1 MRDGIGW
8 IFALVALPAVAAAD
22 DVETVASLGG
32 LADAASASAGGEAA
46 AAPAG
51 LDLQIDQLPLPAP
64 AAPHAARAIAP
75 STPERYTGAE
85 PQAAERGLSVGLELR
100 RYRWADHIARVAE
113 PDEPGLQDNVERLI
127 DRSALG
133 LRGRYRF

>member
-1 MRDGIGW
+1 MRDGIVW
-8 IFALVALPAVAAAD
+8 VLALVALPGAALANGGQTSAAVELLADSPSLSAAAEAAVAP
-22 DVETVASLGG
+22 S
-32 LADAASASAGGEAA
+32 
-46 AAPAG
+46 G
-51 LDLQIDQLPLPAP
+51 LDLQIDPLPLPAP
-64 AAPHAARAIAP
+64 GAPDGPAAIAP
-75 STPERYTGAE
+75 RVPERYTGAE
-85 PQAAERGLSVGLELR
+85 PQAERGLSVGLELR

>member
-8 IFALVALPAVAAAD
+8 IFALLALPGVAAAN
-22 DVETVASLGG
+22 DVETVASLGS
-32 LADAASASAGGEAA
+32 LADAASASAGAEA

-51 LDLQIDQLPLPAP
+51 LDLQIDRLPLPAP
-64 AAPHAARAIAP
+64 AAPHAIAP
-75 STPERYTGAE
+75 SVPERYTAAE

-100 RYRWADHIARVAE
+100 RYRWADHVARVAE